1 MIVDDAPATA
11 GATQAEVRSVPP
23 HRVLTRPRRLPG
35 GRAVVGGLLV
45 AVAALAAIVLATSGS
60 GPRNVEV
67 VVASRPIA
75 PGDALGG
82 DVLRVESMPVPD
94 ALVGHTYASPTGLEG
109 TVSRSSLEPGELLQ
123 AGDVVE
129 ATAAQRA
136 AAPAREITVQ
146 LEADRV
152 GGGALEAGDRVDLIA
167 TYGSGA
173 DAFSTVVLV
182 DAAVLDA
189 RTTADAIGSSR
200 RVVVTLALRS
210 RAETVAVAHAADVAQ
225 VRLVRT
231 TTAVPDDD
239 PVTTFHAVDP
249 GADGEGGSDR

>member
-11 GATQAEVRSVPP
+11 GTQADVRPAAP

-45 AVAALAAIVLATSGS
+45 AVAALGAIVLATSGS

-75 PGDALGG
+75 PGDALGP
-82 DVLRVESMPVPD
+82 DVLRVESMPVAD
-94 ALVGHTYASPTGLEG
+94 GLVRHTYANPTQLEG

-123 AGDVVE
+123 PGDVVE
-129 ATAAQRA
+129 STAAQRA

-225 VRLVRT
+225 MRLVRT

-239 PVTTFHAVDP
+239 PVATFHAVDP
-249 GADGEGGSDR
+249 GTDDAGGSDR